1 MSKRKMSEHFDLIT
15 IGGGSG
21 GVAAS
26 KRAASYGARVAIIE
40 KSRFGGTCVNRGC
53 IPKKL
58 LAYAS
63 QFRTA
68 CHLAGAFAGQSE

>member
-1 MSKRKMSEHFDLIT
+1 MSSHFDLIT

-26 KRAASYGARVAIIE
+26 RRAAAHGARVAIIE
-40 KSRFGGTCVNRGC
+40 KDRFGGTCVNRGC

-58 LAYAS
+58 LMYAS
-63 QFRTA
+63 QIRNTLD
-68 CHLAGAFAGQSE
+68 LAEAFG